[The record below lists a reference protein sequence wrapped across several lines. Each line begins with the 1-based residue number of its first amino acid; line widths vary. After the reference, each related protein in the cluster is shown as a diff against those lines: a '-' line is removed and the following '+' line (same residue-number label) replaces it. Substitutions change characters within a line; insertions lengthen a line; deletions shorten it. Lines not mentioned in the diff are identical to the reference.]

1 VRASRWASWDADL
14 KLRHHPGGL
23 FVKNRRA
30 LSGSALL
37 LTAGVLLAAFS
48 AELHTAFQNLFL
60 FAEKDTFAFHV
71 LFIGL
76 LIVGCLTSILPA
88 SILGVFAGAFF
99 GIVEG
104 FLISAGSFL
113 VAAVAAFSFSRY
125 FFRASSR
132 RLAGKVIN
140 LETLEE
146 NLQKF
151 GWKYALLLRLTPI
164 APFGVMSY
172 GLGLTPIK
180 MRHYV
185 LTTFGTFPFLFACV
199 FRPCKRKPHR
209 PAWGIRSPRPLD
221 PCPAVYRRRRASCA
235 VCVATASIAG
245 ASNARNG
252 PCAGTRELPR
262 LPIDLFRPPISIS
275 GPRK

>member
-1 VRASRWASWDADL
+1 L
-14 KLRHHPGGL
+14 KRRNYLDGL
-23 FVKNRRA
+23 LVKNKRA
-30 LSGSALL
+30 LSGGALL

-48 AELHTAFQNLFL
+48 AELHTAFENLFL
-60 FAEKDTFAFHV
+60 FSEKDTFAFHA

-99 GIVEG
+99 GIGEG

-113 VAAVAAFSFSRY
+113 VAALTAFSFSRY
-125 FFRASSR
+125 FFRAASR

-140 LETLEE
+140 LENLEE
-146 NLQKF
+146 NLHKF

-180 MRHYV
+180 MWHYV
-185 LTTFGTFPFLFACV
+185 LTTFGTFPFLLACV
-199 FRPCKRKPHR
+199 CLGHASGLLIGQHGEFDHR
-209 PAWGIRSPRPLD
+209 VLWILVLLFTGG
-221 PCPAVYRRRRASCA
+221 AVLAA
-235 VCVATASIAG
+235 VSMWL
-245 ASNARNG
+245 
-252 PCAGTRELPR
+252 LPR
-262 LPIDLFRPPISIS
+262 LLGRIARGTHQIISLRKS
-275 GPRK
+275 GAPKIASSRILR